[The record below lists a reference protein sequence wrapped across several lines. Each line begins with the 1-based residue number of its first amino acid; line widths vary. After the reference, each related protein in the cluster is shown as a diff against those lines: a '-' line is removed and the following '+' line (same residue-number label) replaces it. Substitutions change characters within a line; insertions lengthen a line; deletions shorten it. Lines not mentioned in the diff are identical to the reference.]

1 MKKFIIMI
9 VVLVLF
15 LAVNTFAEEK
25 LTEEQVMMKKWM
37 EYATPGKFHK
47 SLEYFT
53 GKWDAV
59 TRYWMKPG
67 DKPMKTTGTA
77 VAKMI
82 MGGRY
87 LKTQNQGKM
96 MGMEFTGLSIIGYDN
111 YNKKFVGTWIDSNGT
126 GMFPYEGTLDASGKV
141 RIDTA
146 IWDEIITGG
155 KHGVR
160 MVTTIVDKNTYK
172 FDMYMKY
179 PGAPEFKS
187 MEMTYSRVKC
197 NGEQKCCAKK
207 KGDKENK
214 CSKKK
219 TGHHKKKCDHK
230 KTGEVKKKCCAK
242 NKGNKTKKCNK
253 KK

>member
-1 MKKFIIMI
+1 MKKFIIII

-25 LTEEQVMMKKWM
+25 LIEEQVMMKKWM
-37 EYATPGKFHK
+37 DYATPGKFHK

-67 DKPMKTTGTA
+67 DKPMETTGTA
-77 VAKMI
+77 FARMI

-126 GMFPYEGTLDASGKV
+126 GMFPYEGALDASGKV

-146 IWDEIITGG
+146 TWDEIITGG

-197 NGEQKCCAKK
+197 NEEQKCCAKK

-219 TGHHKKKCDHK
+219 TGHHKKKCC
-230 KTGEVKKKCCAK
+230 TK

-253 KK
+253 KQ